1 MKIRG
6 FLCSF
11 SAILPSIRLGCL
23 WVNSAPRPHFEDRS
37 NILLCL
43 MNRKPN
49 IYITRYIRV
58 ATRRWRIKFMTYAII
73 MFEVWPPYVNRCEC
87 FDRGREIRAIDRIS
101 NMFRSKEFV
110 EICSV
115 HGPRFVFVSGLIF
128 Y

>member
-1 MKIRG
+1 MLVFRNITLDPSWLSLSKLSSSPTLRG
-6 FLCSF
+6 PLEYFIIFDESQ
-11 SAILPSIRLGCL
+11 AQ
-23 WVNSAPRPHFEDRS
+23 H
-37 NILLCL
+37 
-43 MNRKPN
+43 
-49 IYITRYIRV
+49 ITRYMRV